1 MNRLVSFAVPHSG
14 LVACGSALITV
25 EEEMLGFL
33 SSGVL
38 LYSAWRG
45 VAVLFVET
53 SSRNNDDDD
62 GDDIKLKRKCMRIKH

>member
-1 MNRLVSFAVPHSG
+1 
-14 LVACGSALITV
+14 
-25 EEEMLGFL
+25 MLGFL